1 MENPSNL
8 LQNFESSCRLR
19 GRATCF
25 RFKEGEKWVTLNW
38 NEVYSKVLD
47 LIGGLTKLGVK
58 PGDRVAIFSHTC
70 HEWTITDL
78 AILGS
83 GAITVPIYES
93 TTADGTAYILQNSG
107 AKIVFVQNAIQLE
120 KVRSHLKNIPQLSQM
135 IIFTDS
141 EAANYLN
148 QKGVYSLSQLFILG
162 SGSPKGAPSGGE
174 NVFQTN
180 LKTLNRNSEAS
191 FVYTSGTTG
200 PPKGAILTHGNFLA
214 EIHGLK
220 SMLDFPD
227 DIESL
232 LFLPLAHIFAR
243 VIQFAQ
249 MELGFVQ
256 CYAESI
262 DKLMDNVAEVKPHLM
277 ASVPRIFE
285 KIHTRVMHGLEGE
298 SRFKKAIFN
307 WALKIGNRRAELKLQ
322 KKSIPISL
330 MLAWLLAYRL
340 VFSKL
345 HKRMGGRIDYF
356 ISGGAPFSKDIGD
369 FFQAAGF
376 TILEGYG
383 LTETTAAVTV
393 NTKKEPKVGTVGKV
407 LPGVEI
413 KIASDGEILVRGPVV
428 FKGYHQLPEDTKNA
442 LTSDGWFH
450 TGDIGEFD
458 SDGFL
463 KITDRKKDIIV
474 TAAGKNVAP
483 QNIESLIKTDPMI
496 SQVMVHGDKRK
507 FLSALVTLNKDQLIH
522 YAKSHNIFF
531 QNYSDLVKNQE
542 VYLLVKG
549 RIEEKNKQLAKY
561 ETIKK
566 FAILE
571 NDFSVETGELT
582 PTLKVKRKFT
592 SEKYKNLIDQFY
604 QE

>member
-1 MENPSNL
+1 
-8 LQNFESSCRLR
+8 
-19 GRATCF
+19 
-25 RFKEGEKWVTLNW
+25 
-38 NEVYSKVLD
+38 
-47 LIGGLTKLGVK
+47 
-58 PGDRVAIFSHTC
+58 
-70 HEWTITDL
+70 
-78 AILGS
+78 
-83 GAITVPIYES
+83 
-93 TTADGTAYILQNSG
+93 
-107 AKIVFVQNAIQLE
+107 
-120 KVRSHLKNIPQLSQM
+120 
-135 IIFTDS
+135 
-141 EAANYLN
+141 
-148 QKGVYSLSQLFILG
+148 
-162 SGSPKGAPSGGE
+162 
-174 NVFQTN
+174 
-180 LKTLNRNSEAS
+180 
-191 FVYTSGTTG
+191 
-200 PPKGAILTHGNFLA
+200 
-214 EIHGLK
+214 
-220 SMLDFPD
+220 
-227 DIESL
+227 
-232 LFLPLAHIFAR
+232 
-243 VIQFAQ
+243 

-262 DKLMDNVAEVKPHLM
+262 DKLMDNISEVKPHLM

-285 KIHTRVMHGLEGE
+285 KIHTRVMNGLEGG
-298 SRFKKAIFN
+298 SRFKKAMFN
-307 WALKIGNRRAELKLQ
+307 WAVKVGSKRAELKLQ
-322 KKSIPISL
+322 KKSIPLSL
-330 MLAWLLAYRL
+330 MLAWILAYRL

-356 ISGGAPFSKDIGD
+356 ISGGAPFAKDIGD

-383 LTETTAAVTV
+383 LTETTAAITV
-393 NTKKEPKVGTVGKV
+393 NTKKELKIGTVGKM

-413 KIASDGEILVRGPVV
+413 KIASDGEILAKGPVV
-428 FKGYHQLPEDTKNA
+428 FKGYYQLPEDTKSA

-458 SDGFL
+458 NDGFL

-507 FLSALVTLNKDQLIH
+507 FLSALVTLNKDQLLH
-522 YAKSHNIFF
+522 YAQAHHISF
-531 QNYSDLVKNQE
+531 QNYSDLVKNE
-542 VYLLVKG
+542 KVYLLIKG

-571 NDFSVETGELT
+571 NDFSIETGELT